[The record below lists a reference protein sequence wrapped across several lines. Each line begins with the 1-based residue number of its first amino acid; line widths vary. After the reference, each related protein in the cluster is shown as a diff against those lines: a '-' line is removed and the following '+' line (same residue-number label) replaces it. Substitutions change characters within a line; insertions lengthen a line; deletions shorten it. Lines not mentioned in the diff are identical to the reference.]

1 MQVLVNIKIGN
12 KFKVRNEVK
21 IGESMQNNIKIRLSV
36 DNFYDNIS
44 KNKQKT
50 KIDPKEL
57 SKSLGYEKIINE
69 FPDKI
74 NMGLSCGNPIN
85 HLKIKE

>member
-1 MQVLVNIKIGN
+1 
-12 KFKVRNEVK
+12 
-21 IGESMQNNIKIRLSV
+21 MQNNIKIRLSV

-57 SKSLGYEKIINE
+57 SKSL
-69 FPDKI
+69 
-74 NMGLSCGNPIN
+74 
-85 HLKIKE
+85 